1 MYLKEMSLEQLIGK
15 EFAGIYNMS
24 RKVAEQ
30 RVAEEIKRD
39 EELTQQLLKVCD
51 EIETLQAAKELE
63 AEIREAQAE
72 HEARKVENRT
82 RVDVLLDKV
91 TKVTKKPEGAEIGWI
106 ANRLPQCKRTI
117 SLRELS
123 EEVGK
128 KGRSWKASVM
138 NDTSNASYVSSSLV
152 ALDID
157 NKESYTSIADF
168 MAFEHKYQ
176 PCFVYETFSSKAKHE
191 RFRVVYAFDS
201 VVSNYDDMCL
211 LYEEVQAQYP
221 GVDIDL
227 SVDPG
232 KILFGGKKVRYF
244 NNVVNKTPEFDALRF
259 VSELREM
266 DVEEDTPSHSMNEMS
281 DEMRDI
287 ICANLLAMAEE
298 YGNRIMKSSYE
309 IKAYVCKIPLGRV
322 LGLSVRVGEKFN
334 CILDGHADNN
344 ASANIYLTKKNG
356 YYMYKCFGCDSS
368 LYLTDFVSLET
379 ICEILNIRTVWYE
392 NNRNMIA
399 YNRRILENPESLIA
413 DYKNV
418 CKKVISYY
426 KLGSVLLDLAEEQ
439 LERLG
444 RTFSTDKVD
453 YVIVS
458 ERYATIARMIAEKFN
473 VAVQANVKNVQN
485 QLDILMLMGF
495 IVKLT
500 DEELGKVNPKML
512 MRNKKN
518 IKSIDPKFNTQYG
531 IMISKWNMITLT
543 DAEDMLKYYMAL
555 GATTLGASQ
564 RQSVELGV
572 DTRSKNNKGDTE
584 VILNIQQCLI
594 DYYDEC
600 VNTQGY
606 VLKEAYLAY
615 AKENNIGRKLASTF
629 IAKLNMYYGLR
640 CSTVNKDL
648 ISKYEELSSADSKK
662 RIFIAA
668 A

>member
-39 EELTQQLLKVCD
+39 EELTQRLLKACD
-51 EIETLQAAKELE
+51 EIEELQAAKKARARQNLKELLS
-63 AEIREAQAE
+63 
-72 HEARKVENRT
+72 T
-82 RVDVLLDKV
+82 RVDVLLDDERFI
-91 TKVTKKPEGAEIGWI
+91 KKPEGAKIGAI
-106 ANRLPQCKRTI
+106 AKRLPQCKATI
-117 SLRELS
+117 SLKRLS
-123 EEVGK
+123 EDVGNR
-128 KGRSWKASVM
+128 GRSWKASVM
-138 NDTSNASYVSSSLV
+138 SDTSNASYVSSSLV

-157 NKESYTSIADF
+157 NKKSYTSVEDF
-168 MAFEHKYQ
+168 MALEHKYE
-176 PCFVYETFSSKAKHE
+176 PCMVYETFSSTSERE

-201 VVSNYDDMCL
+201 EVSNYDDMCL

-221 GVDIDL
+221 GVEFDL

-232 KILFGGKKVRYF
+232 KILFGGKKLRYF
-244 NNVVNKTPEFDALRF
+244 KNVVNKTPEFDALRF
-259 VSELREM
+259 VSELREL

-281 DEMRDI
+281 GEMSHV
-287 ICANLLAMAEE
+287 ICANLLDMAEE

-322 LGLSVRVGEKFN
+322 LGLGVKVGEKFN

-368 LYLTDFVSLET
+368 FYLTDLVALET
-379 ICEILNIRTVWYE
+379 ICEILNIRTLWYE
-392 NNRNMIA
+392 NNKVMIA
-399 YNRRILENPESLIA
+399 RNRAMLENPESMIA

-418 CKKVISYY
+418 CKKVIAYY
-426 KLGSVLLDLAEEQ
+426 KLGSVMLDLAEEQ

-473 VAVQANVKNVQN
+473 VAVQADRRNVQN
-485 QLDILMLMGF
+485 QLDMLMFMGF

-500 DEELGKVNPKML
+500 DEELGKVNPAML
-512 MRNKKN
+512 ARNKKN

-531 IMISKWNMITLT
+531 MMICKWDTVTALT
-543 DAEDMLKYYMAL
+543 DAEDMLKYYKAS

-600 VNTQGY
+600 VNSQGY
-606 VLKEAYLAY
+606 VLKDAFMAY
-615 AKENNIGRKLASTF
+615 AKENNVGRKLASTF
-629 IAKLNMYYGLR
+629 IVKLNMYYGLT
-640 CSTVNKDL
+640 CATVNKDL

>member
-1 MYLKEMSLEQLIGK
+1 
-15 EFAGIYNMS
+15 
-24 RKVAEQ
+24 
-30 RVAEEIKRD
+30 
-39 EELTQQLLKVCD
+39 
-51 EIETLQAAKELE
+51 
-63 AEIREAQAE
+63 
-72 HEARKVENRT
+72 
-82 RVDVLLDKV
+82 
-91 TKVTKKPEGAEIGWI
+91 
-106 ANRLPQCKRTI
+106 
-117 SLRELS
+117 
-123 EEVGK
+123 
-128 KGRSWKASVM
+128 
-138 NDTSNASYVSSSLV
+138 
-152 ALDID
+152 
-157 NKESYTSIADF
+157 
-168 MAFEHKYQ
+168 
-176 PCFVYETFSSKAKHE
+176 
-191 RFRVVYAFDS
+191 
-201 VVSNYDDMCL
+201 
-211 LYEEVQAQYP
+211 
-221 GVDIDL
+221 
-227 SVDPG
+227 
-232 KILFGGKKVRYF
+232 
-244 NNVVNKTPEFDALRF
+244 
-259 VSELREM
+259 
-266 DVEEDTPSHSMNEMS
+266 
-281 DEMRDI
+281 
-287 ICANLLAMAEE
+287 
-298 YGNRIMKSSYE
+298 
-309 IKAYVCKIPLGRV
+309 
-322 LGLSVRVGEKFN
+322 
-334 CILDGHADNN
+334 
-344 ASANIYLTKKNG
+344 
-356 YYMYKCFGCDSS
+356 
-368 LYLTDFVSLET
+368 
-379 ICEILNIRTVWYE
+379 
-392 NNRNMIA
+392 MIA

-606 VLKEAYLAY
+606 VLKEAYMAY